1 MIHLE
6 IKKLTLRQARR
17 LAEISQGQAAK
28 LLNVSLH
35 TILNWEKGYTVP
47 DVTMMDKI
55 EDVYGVP
62 KDMIIFVG
70 EKE

>member
-1 MIHLE
+1 ME

-70 EKE
+70 EK

>member
-1 MIHLE
+1 MNLE